1 MTAATLP
8 SPQSSERSSR
18 RPDPGRRQVGSTTVR
33 NPAAQLAFQNT
44 RPSFEDQ
51 LRLTERK
58 RRKARVAADQ
68 VAIQL
73 VESLRSEDW
82 TDRDVELVIASTV
95 TWLPQ
100 LAPSLKARWS
110 ELPDRLA
117 ASPASQ
123 ARSLLARWQF
133 RELFAQELYFLA
145 EALFSALPLEQRDP
159 LSVVSTLHV
168 YFMALKQMRL
178 GMEDLPR
185 DLQLKVQR
193 SVSFLRLHLGSG
205 DYRQGTPYCASP
217 ELLLCL
223 ISELWRETVP
233 LAAELRLSLE
243 QAIRWEL
250 EVEAA
255 VTPLSCATL
264 TIAAENLHLKGVD
277 PREQRMELMALQG
290 PTGDYAP
297 TIFRRPDGSVFAAG
311 HLLNQMFIARAL
323 AGQPRTGRAA

>member
-1 MTAATLP
+1 MNAAILISPESSEP
-8 SPQSSERSSR
+8 SPR
-18 RPDPGRRQVGSTTVR
+18 RPKPGRRRAGSTTIK
-33 NPAAQLAFQNT
+33 NPATRLAPNNTQL
-44 RPSFEDQ
+44 SFEDR

-58 RRKARVAADQ
+58 RRRARVAADQ
-68 VAIQL
+68 VAHQL
-73 VESLRSEDW
+73 VERLRAHDGSAEDLQ
-82 TDRDVELVIASTV
+82 LVIASTV

-100 LAPSLKARWS
+100 LAPSLKQSWS
-110 ELPDRLA
+110 GLPDQPSS
-117 ASPASQ
+117 SPTSQ
-123 ARSLLARWQF
+123 ARNLLARWQF
-133 RELFAQELYFLA
+133 RELFAHELYFLA
-145 EALFSALPLEQRDP
+145 EGLFSALPLEQRDP

-168 YFMALKQMRL
+168 YFMAVKQMRL
-178 GMEDLPR
+178 GVEDLPR

-193 SVSFLRLHLGSG
+193 AVSFLRLHLASG
-205 DYRQGTPYCASP
+205 DYRQGTRYCASP
-217 ELLLCL
+217 ELLLCM

-243 QAIRWEL
+243 QAVRWEL

-290 PTGDYAP
+290 PTGDYSP
-297 TIFRRPDGSVFAAG
+297 TVFRRPDGSVFAAG

-323 AGQPRTGRAA
+323 SGQPRTGRAA